1 MSQFAKDAGLST
13 ESPYRA
19 LSAEGTPSFATVLKV
34 AKALGCAR
42 QPRIDPFSEILPT
55 TD

>member
-1 MSQFAKDAGLST
+1 MSQFTKDAGLS
-13 ESPYRA
+13 
-19 LSAEGTPSFATVLKV
+19 AEGNPSFATVLKL

-42 QPRIDPFSEILPT
+42 QPQIAPFSEVLPT